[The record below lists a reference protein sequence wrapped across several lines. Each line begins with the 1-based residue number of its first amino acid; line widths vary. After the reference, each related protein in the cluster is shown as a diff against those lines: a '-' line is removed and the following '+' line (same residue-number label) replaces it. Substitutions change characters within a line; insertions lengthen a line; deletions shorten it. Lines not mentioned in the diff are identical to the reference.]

1 MLSAIKEF
9 IYEYYIKPM
18 IEGSGYNLVQEIT
31 YGIFLTFMVYIFYK
45 ACVKLRVAIDEKFAQ
60 TTVFY
65 VVLISLMR
73 ALVDAGV
80 IERSFFTITPGIVIL
95 IGSYYMASIL
105 ISGVLLRER
114 YYKLA
119 IPFAL
124 LPIIYF
130 LPDFLNRIVHWEALL
145 YVSLILFPTYI
156 LTVFIIK
163 KTKIE
168 NKIISSKIDKY
179 AIFSQLVDAS
189 ATAVGIGIYGYWEQ
203 HPIPRFFMDMFG
215 AYVMIPLKLAVVL
228 IALYLINE
236 EVDNKDLK
244 NILKITIMC
253 LGLAPG
259 LRNLLR
265 TIMGV

>member
-1 MLSAIKEF
+1 MIKEF
-9 IYEYYIKPM
+9 IYKYYIEPM
-18 IEGSGYNLVQEIT
+18 IEGSGYNIIQEVT
-31 YGIFLTFMVYIFYK
+31 YGILLTVMVYIFYR
-45 ACVKLRVAIDEKFAQ
+45 ACVKLKITIDEKFAQ

-65 VVLISLMR
+65 VILISLMR

-80 IERSFFTITPGIVIL
+80 IERSFFTITPGIVVL
-95 IGSYYMASIL
+95 IGSYYMISIL
-105 ISGVLLRER
+105 ISGVFLREK

-124 LPIIYF
+124 LPTIYFSIYF
-130 LPDFLNRIVHWEALL
+130 LNRVEHLGAVL
-145 YVSLILFPTYI
+145 YVSLILFPTYMSI
-156 LTVFIIK
+156 TYIIG
-163 KTKIE
+163 KTKIKD
-168 NKIISSKIDKY
+168 KIIPSKIDKY

-203 HPIPRFFMDMFG
+203 HPIPRFFMDTFG
-215 AYVMIPLKLAVVL
+215 AYVMIPLKLIVVL

-236 EVDNKDLK
+236 EVGNKDLK

-259 LRNLLR
+259 LRDLFR